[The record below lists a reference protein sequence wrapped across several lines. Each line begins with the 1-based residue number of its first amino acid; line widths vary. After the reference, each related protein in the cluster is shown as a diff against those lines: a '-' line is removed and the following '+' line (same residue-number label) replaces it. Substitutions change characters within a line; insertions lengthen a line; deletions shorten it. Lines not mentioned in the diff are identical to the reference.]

1 MVWLIVILVVV
12 ALLLLGLVLL
22 YNRFVQLR
30 NRVDNSWA
38 QIEVQLKRRW
48 DLIPNLV
55 ETVRG
60 YAEHERGTF
69 EAVTEARAQRA
80 ARERAG
86 RDGGRRGDPRRGARR
101 LFAVA
106 EAYPELQADENFRQL
121 QDELAGTENRIAV
134 SRQVYNDTVL
144 TYNNAIQTFP
154 GVVLA
159 GPFGFSRRE
168 FFETDDDAARGAAGR
183 LLARRGLRRRDAAG
197 RSVRPARRPRPG
209 GAPVGR
215 RRRRRSRRRRRRPQ
229 SRRGRPGADLLA
241 RLGDVQVEVRPDG
254 AVAVDEQITVAF
266 SGAFTYGYREIP
278 LRQGERIDEI
288 ARLRER
294 KGVRAGRA
302 DRARAAAGRPAR
314 SA

>member
-1 MVWLIVILVVV
+1 MVWIVLLVIV
-12 ALLLLGLVLL
+12 ALLVIALIAL
-22 YNRFVQLR
+22 YNRFVRYR
-30 NRVDNSWA
+30 NRVDNAWA

-69 EAVTEARAQRA
+69 EAVTEARANAQRA
-80 ARERAG
+80 QGPAETAAAEG
-86 RDGGRRGDPRRGARR
+86 ILGQALGR

-159 GPFGFSRRE
+159 GPFGFSKRE
-168 FFETDDDAARGAAGR
+168 FFETDETQREAPQVDF
-183 LLARRGLRRRDAAG
+183 G
-197 RSVRPARRPRPG
+197 RSAAPPPAAPAPPAPPAEPGAGGAPG
-209 GAPVGR
+209 GA
-215 RRRRRSRRRRRRPQ
+215 
-229 SRRGRPGADLLA
+229 
-241 RLGDVQVEVRPDG
+241 
-254 AVAVDEQITVAF
+254 
-266 SGAFTYGYREIP
+266 
-278 LRQGERIDEI
+278 
-288 ARLRER
+288 
-294 KGVRAGRA
+294 
-302 DRARAAAGRPAR
+302 
-314 SA
+314 